1 MSSKPA
7 AKPSAKPSAKRRTPR
22 PLAERGV
29 LPEPAAVLDGVNETV
44 WIDVIHKMDEV
55 YNDLLQYEVALEQK
69 NAALEESH
77 QFIESVLA
85 SMSDILIVCDRHGAI
100 EEVNASL
107 RRFIGRDE
115 AALRGRPVFELF
127 SDEASRQR
135 ARGFFSAQ
143 QRAAVHDCELLIAGG
158 DGSALPVSLN
168 CTPRLSATGK
178 LVGMVVTGRP
188 VGELRRA
195 YSALRQAHDD
205 LKRTQQQLLH
215 SEKMASLGRLVAGVA
230 HELNNP
236 ISFVLGNVLA
246 LQRYAGRLQTYLENV
261 HSCGCA
267 HTPQLEQLRRELR
280 IDRILQDMTPLLDGM
295 IEGAERTRD
304 IVDGLKRFSAI
315 DRHAEESFDLVEVVE
330 RAVRWVTRSG
340 LPNFRVNVEL
350 PPELP
355 MLGSSGQL
363 QQVVMNIVQNACD
376 ATAGQPAPR
385 LDISL
390 GADERAEAADTI
402 VLCFADNGPGIAP
415 ENLARLFDPFFT
427 TKPVGQGTGLGLSIS
442 YGIVERHGGTLQAA
456 NRPEGG
462 ARFVLRLPRAPR

>member
-1 MSSKPA
+1 MSTSNPPA
-7 AKPSAKPSAKRRTPR
+7 KGRAKR
-22 PLAERGV
+22 PLLEAGA
-29 LPEPAAVLDGVNETV
+29 LPLTGAVLEGVGETV

-55 YNDLLQYEVALEQK
+55 YNDLLQYEVALEEK
-69 NAALEESH
+69 NAALEASH

-85 SMSDILIVCDRHGAI
+85 SMSDILIACDRHGAI
-100 EEVNASL
+100 EEVNAAL
-107 RRFIGRDE
+107 LRFIGQDE
-115 AALRGRPVFELF
+115 ASLRGKPLVDLF
-127 SDEASRQR
+127 ADEASRQH
-135 ARGFFSAQ
+135 ARDFFSAQ
-143 QRAAVHDCELLIAGG
+143 RREAVQDCELLIAGS

-168 CTPRLSATGK
+168 CTPRLSGTGK

-195 YSALRQAHDD
+195 YHALRKAHED

-246 LQRYAGRLQTYLENV
+246 LQRYAGRLQTYLETV
-261 HSCGCA
+261 HSCDGKR
-267 HTPQLEQLRRELR
+267 TPEIDHLRRELR

-315 DRHAEESFDLVEVVE
+315 DRNADEPFNFTEVVE

-340 LPNFRVNVEL
+340 MPGLRVQSDL

-355 MLGSSGQL
+355 VVGSSGQM
-363 QQVVMNIVQNACD
+363 QQVIMNIVQNACD
-376 ATAGQPAPR
+376 AVFGEARTRPPVLEIVAQVHEGQ
-385 LDISL
+385 
-390 GADERAEAADTI
+390 
-402 VLCFADNGPGIAP
+402 VQLCFADNGPGISEA
-415 ENLARLFDPFFT
+415 NLARLFDPFFT

-442 YGIVERHGGTLQAA
+442 YGIVERHGGKLEAA

-462 ARFVLRLPRAPR
+462 ALFTLSLPLAE